1 MKFCNFP
8 YHNFKIKNISFG
20 LFKIFNEIETLIE
33 FNIFENY
40 IIKITDF
47 WIDFMNFSNFEYHN
61 LKYKTIIWIV

>member
-8 YHNFKIKNISFG
+8 YHNFKIKKISFE

-47 WIDFMNFSNFEYHN
+47 WIDFVNFSNFEYHN